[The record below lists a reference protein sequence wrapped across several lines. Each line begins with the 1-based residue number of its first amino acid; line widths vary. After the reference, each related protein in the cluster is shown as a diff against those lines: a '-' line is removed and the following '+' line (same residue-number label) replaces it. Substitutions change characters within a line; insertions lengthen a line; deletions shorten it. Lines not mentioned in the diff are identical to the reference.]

1 MAFDPSTLDPESI
14 PDMAATAFDEADR
27 DYLIPEFQAP
37 DMKASYKDLGML
49 ALPISARLPK
59 PMGSRVVAGLN
70 MMTMAMRAIKKG
82 KVREALARSRDA
94 DREFSQVEKALRSAA
109 GKYGNIMRSQTNPEI
124 ANLDFRAEAA
134 QGLDQQLLDMLQGG
148 AGQQSSR
155 AVTDRMNEFDKF
167 AQQMQLK
174 REQHKLNVIKTM
186 LDAYRLLKPVQT
198 DDLVN
203 LDQINRERS
212 LSGLAPMKLEE
223 FMQMKATLKPE
234 TTPSSL
240 KEFQASKEDPEYAN
254 FLKERQAG
262 KEPNAPTAIQEY
274 EYAKQNGYTG
284 SFMDFKKETS
294 GKRSFRDMFDS
305 MAEEK
310 AGGEKE
316 KPATQGAPPKQ
327 QALPSPTQAP
337 PPTGMTPD
345 RIESIIRKQINE
357 TGTDPRKV
365 WQDLEQKYKT
375 TGDEMYNPSKYLS
388 LFPGT
393 TFTNTL
399 Q

>member
-1 MAFDPSTLDPESI
+1 MALDLSTLDPESI

-27 DYLIPEFQAP
+27 DFLIPEFQAP
-37 DMKASYKDLGML
+37 EMKTSFKDLGLL

-70 MMTMAMRAIKKG
+70 AMTMAMRAIKKG
-82 KVREALARSRDA
+82 KVREALAKSREA
-94 DREFSQVEKALRSAA
+94 DRELAKVESALRQTA
-109 GKYGNIMRSQTNPEI
+109 GRYGKIMRSQTNPEI
-124 ANLDFRAEAA
+124 ANLDFRTEAA
-134 QGLDQQLLDMLQGG
+134 QGLDQQLLDMLKGGG
-148 AGQQSSR
+148 ATGQSGR

-186 LDAYRLLKPVQT
+186 LDAYKLLKPVQT

-223 FMQMKATLKPE
+223 YMQMKATLKPE
-234 TTPSSL
+234 TSPSSL
-240 KEFQASKEDPEYAN
+240 KEFQAAQEDPAYAQ
-254 FLKERQAG
+254 FLEARGAKEA
-262 KEPNAPTAIQEY
+262 KSPTAIQEY

-294 GKRSFRDMFDS
+294 GKRSFRDIFDS

-310 AGGEKE
+310 GGGE
-316 KPATQGAPPKQ
+316 PAPKGMQPKQSAPP
-327 QALPSPTQAP
+327 APTQAP
-337 PPTGMTPD
+337 KPTGGGMSPD
-345 RIESIIRKQINE
+345 RIESIIRKQLNE
-357 TGTDPRKV
+357 AQTDPKKV
-365 WQDLEQKYKT
+365 WGDLQQKYEQ
-375 TGDEMYNPSKYLS
+375 TGDELYNPSKYLN
-388 LFPGT
+388 LFPGS